1 MLQGSIQYEKSPQGN
16 HPGKLPEKLSEGKL
30 WELDDFAT
38 LLGALVGAK
47 AHAGPVSRGHRVG
60 PWVPVFDQGTHE
72 FVDQMGVGTTVP
84 ATLDKRQVVGILDRL
99 GEGSDR
105 FRQKVCVIR
114 DFDFRGDF
122 VFGFFGRVQNV
133 RFAFDQRPFETL
145 LCTVDVEALAVLAG
159 CIEEESPDVC
169 RDIAVFDFDMAGFD
183 GVGVAGFF
191 CQFWGNSARAEARDV
206 FGAAVD
212 ES

>member
-1 MLQGSIQYEKSPQGN
+1 MLQGSIHKVVSPQVN
-16 HPGKLPEKLSEGKL
+16 HHRDLPEKLSEGKL

-38 LLGALVGAK
+38 LLGALVGAQ
-47 AHAGPVSRGHRVG
+47 ADAGPVGRGHRVG
-60 PWVPVFDQGTHE
+60 PWVPVFDQSAHE

-145 LCTVDVEALAVLAG
+145 LCTVDVKALAVLAG
-159 CIEEESPDVC
+159 RIEEESPDVC

-212 ES
+212 ET